1 MGVGGRWGGRLFE
14 AGRLLSFSAFRMG
27 AYSRWAALIRGWAL
41 IRIKYG
47 NTRPSFLLK
56 FSSSKFSTLANSLF
70 RSLRV
75 LRAGVQPSIT
85 IETWVTKK
93 TDS

>member
-1 MGVGGRWGGRLFE
+1 MGVGGRRGGRLFE

-27 AYSRWAALIRGWAL
+27 AYSRWAAL

>member
-1 MGVGGRWGGRLFE
+1 MGVGGRWSGRLFE
-14 AGRLLSFSAFRMG
+14 AGRLLTFSAFRVGGANSRLG
-27 AYSRWAALIRGWAL
+27 AYSN
-41 IRIKYG
+41 KHG

-85 IETWVTKK
+85 IEKWVTKK

>member
-1 MGVGGRWGGRLFE
+1 MGVGGRWGGGLFE
-14 AGRLLSFSAFRMG
+14 VGGANSRSG
-27 AYSRWAALIRGWAL
+27 AYSN
-41 IRIKYG
+41 KYG

-56 FSSSKFSTLANSLF
+56 FSSPKFSTLANSLF